1 MLGLLIAAGAAYAA
15 EELDLRPAAAAVLAM
30 VATKAVRVVFGR
42 GGRASSAAAEKAA
55 VAAAKKAD
63 SAKWVAELRADPSFE
78 RVELPEW
85 GGGAAGVRSRKDA
98 GFKGFDLCHSDDSP
112 ARVLEYHFDAK
123 GKRLVGVA
131 YATTRAES
139 HSGYA
144 HGGAACSLADDAVGH
159 NAFCAMGEAWGGA
172 TVQVNTALT
181 AAIPVDSLL
190 RIDSRVERV
199 DGRKYHIRGK
209 LESPEGD
216 TVHATWQGMSI
227 AADKSK
233 PAQSANGK
241 SQGSPAPASEAS
253 PSKKEK
259 GKAKANGDAQPA
271 ANGHAR
277 PAPNGDAKPAANGHA
292 APAAN
297 GHAAPAAR
305 NPPASVA
312 RTSTASSW
320 RAPSRSWA
328 QSPTTSQWGKWVENA
343 LSAHVDAH
351 AAFVDPRARE
361 QLPPLPELKMPRLS
375 SIFNL

>member
-1 MLGLLIAAGAAYAA
+1 M
-15 EELDLRPAAAAVLAM
+15 
-30 VATKAVRVVFGR
+30 
-42 GGRASSAAAEKAA
+42 GGRAARRS
-55 VAAAKKAD
+55 
-63 SAKWVAELRADPSFE
+63 SFE

-277 PAPNGDAKPAANGHA
+277 PAANGDAKPAAATPHPRRTA
-292 APAAN
+292 TPHLQRATPRHRSPARRRHLP
-297 GHAAPAAR
+297 GAR
-305 NPPASVA
+305 PPEVGRSRRRRRSGV
-312 RTSTASSW
+312 SGW
-320 RAPSRSWA
+320 RMR
-328 QSPTTSQWGKWVENA
+328 
-343 LSAHVDAH
+343 
-351 AAFVDPRARE
+351 
-361 QLPPLPELKMPRLS
+361 
-375 SIFNL
+375 